1 MVSGSLGR
9 EENGGKQIVRELA
22 KSEPYYKPTKQD
34 NQSSQ
39 QSQKQQQQP
48 QSQVI
53 ENVTKEVPRK
63 RVAKLDLTPPEDTE
77 VVCLILVI

>member
-22 KSEPYYKPTKQD
+22 RSEPYYKPTKQD

-39 QSQKQQQQP
+39 QTQQQQP